1 MKTIYLVRH
10 GQTYLNYFY
19 RIQGWSD
26 APLTKKGEKDVFYTA
41 NKLKDIRFDMAIS
54 SDLKRAID
62 SRNIILSQNR
72 FAKDTKTVENPLFR
86 EEFFGYWDGLDGNEV
101 LRKISGDAKLDTFK
115 KIIGYGMTMAE
126 IRQKLKEMDPS
137 HLCENEEEMRQRIYK
152 AFVWLQ
158 KYDNVNNILL
168 IGHGFLTQLIAQMFN
183 KGTCNTDEIPDN
195 STLTILK
202 IINDQVL
209 MGRNYNR
216 GVR

>member
-86 EEFFGYWDGLDGNEV
+86 EEFFGYWDGLDGNEA

-202 IINDQVL
+202 IINDQVQL
-209 MGRNYNR
+209 VSYGEKL
-216 GVR
+216 

>member
-86 EEFFGYWDGLDGNEV
+86 EEFFWLLGW
-101 LRKISGDAKLDTFK
+101 
-115 KIIGYGMTMAE
+115 IGW
-126 IRQKLKEMDPS
+126 K
-137 HLCENEEEMRQRIYK
+137 
-152 AFVWLQ
+152 
-158 KYDNVNNILL
+158 
-168 IGHGFLTQLIAQMFN
+168 
-183 KGTCNTDEIPDN
+183 
-195 STLTILK
+195 
-202 IINDQVL
+202 
-209 MGRNYNR
+209 
-216 GVR
+216 

>member
-126 IRQKLKEMDPS
+126 IRQKLKEM
-137 HLCENEEEMRQRIYK
+137 EMQ
-152 AFVWLQ
+152 
-158 KYDNVNNILL
+158 
-168 IGHGFLTQLIAQMFN
+168 T
-183 KGTCNTDEIPDN
+183 
-195 STLTILK
+195 
-202 IINDQVL
+202 
-209 MGRNYNR
+209 
-216 GVR
+216 